1 MGVWMNDVDALIKL
15 AEDLTRRKSD
25 FVHRK
30 GAGLGDLDTA
40 DFMTE
45 LEEKA
50 TEALGDACL
59 PDAPVIQEAGFS
71 FDYLLPREATV
82 VEFGFSLRNPRSEFE
97 RDLFKVL
104 LAKRAGTEIRKLVLV
119 GKPGTKDRLKAPGP
133 KAIMEFVK
141 REFGIDVEVR
151 EIGQTEAMG
160 HGGGKDKP
168 LRVKGR
174 HRT

>member
-1 MGVWMNDVDALIKL
+1 MHPPRLPRESMGVWMNDVDALIKL

-59 PDAPVIQEAGFS
+59 PDAPVSQE
-71 FDYLLPREATV
+71 PRIVSKLQDQRRLWNSSNA
-82 VEFGFSLRNPRSEFE
+82 NSES
-97 RDLFKVL
+97 
-104 LAKRAGTEIRKLVLV
+104 
-119 GKPGTKDRLKAPGP
+119 
-133 KAIMEFVK
+133 M
-141 REFGIDVEVR
+141 
-151 EIGQTEAMG
+151 
-160 HGGGKDKP
+160 
-168 LRVKGR
+168 
-174 HRT
+174 